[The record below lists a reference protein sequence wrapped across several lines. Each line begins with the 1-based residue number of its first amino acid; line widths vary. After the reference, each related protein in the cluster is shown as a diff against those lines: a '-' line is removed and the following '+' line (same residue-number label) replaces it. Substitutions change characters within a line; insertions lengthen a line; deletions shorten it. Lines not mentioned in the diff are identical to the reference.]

1 MGSGTVEHFSKWRE
15 GLVKGRLTIDLR
27 RQALETLLLVNL
39 HFVGK
44 GGGGGL
50 VPSPPPAQPSLTF

>member
-1 MGSGTVEHFSKWRE
+1 ME
-15 GLVKGRLTIDLR
+15 GGVGGGRLTIDLR

-44 GGGGGL
+44 GGGEGGL